1 MRGCK
6 KWANL
11 LEEVDGR
18 IQFPHSNVD
27 AVVGESHLTTIVMTC
42 PVQMLM
48 KAGTT
53 VSGLALSVCSLL
65 KDVFEIGSVQQGKQ
79 KAPTRLTM
87 AAADFVTVFTK
98 SLVSDSHPTSTQKA
112 KENTVDKDEK
122 PLIIPVSLSTT
133 GNNNGRKRI
142 TLIDDN
148 DAETSTSGLYT
159 NYVSSSCQL
168 NLTIV
173 QILTFDDFW
182 IVGILCSP

>member
-1 MRGCK
+1 M
-6 KWANL
+6 
-11 LEEVDGR
+11 D
-18 IQFPHSNVD
+18 
-27 AVVGESHLTTIVMTC
+27 TTI
-42 PVQMLM
+42 
-48 KAGTT
+48 
-53 VSGLALSVCSLL
+53 SGLALSVCNLL
-65 KDVFEIGSVQQGKQ
+65 KDVFEIGSVKQGKQ

-98 SLVSDSHPTSTQKA
+98 SLVSDSHPTLTQKA

-122 PLIIPVSLSTT
+122 PLFIPVSLSTT

-168 NLTIV
+168 NLRIV
-173 QILTFDDFW
+173 QVLTFDDVW
-182 IVGILCSP
+182 IVGILRLPWYITGQKPQSDLKAEGAHALWDNLDDMILLVSELQEVGNIFDMI

>member
-1 MRGCK
+1 MEKGDGC
-6 KWANL
+6 
-11 LEEVDGR
+11 

-27 AVVGESHLTTIVMTC
+27 AVVGESHLNIVLTTISTFC
-42 PVQMLM
+42 PLQMFTETD
-48 KAGTT
+48 TT
-53 VSGLALSVCSLL
+53 ISGLALSICNLL
-65 KDVFEIGSVQQGKQ
+65 KDVFEIGSVKQGKQ

-122 PLIIPVSLSTT
+122 PLIIPVSPSTT

-148 DAETSTSGLYT
+148 DAETGTSGLYT

-168 NLTIV
+168 NLT
-173 QILTFDDFW
+173 
-182 IVGILCSP
+182 